1 MIQDMKKTILIIAAV
16 LGLGVCQASAQRL
29 VIAHVNDTHSHLDAE
44 RDGQGGVIERAVFI
58 DSLRKAEGKSK
69 VLLLHAG
76 DFNQGTSYYTVLKG
90 NLEVQLA
97 NALKYDAMTFGNHE
111 FDNGIEDLC
120 ARVKK
125 IKTQFVCCNYDFSP
139 YELGKYVKPCTI
151 IKRGGMKIGIIGV
164 LTDISKVVARE
175 TVDRL
180 KPLDTSDEVN
190 RWADYL
196 KNEKK
201 CDMVIL
207 LSHLGY
213 DGNNEYSDKGL
224 IPLVENV
231 DLVIGG
237 HSHTFMK
244 QIDNNQK
251 DLNGKVVPIVQDG
264 CWGQSVGL
272 IKIW

>member
-1 MIQDMKKTILIIAAV
+1 MVMKKTILIITAV
-16 LGLGVCQASAQRL
+16 LGLGLGQASAQRL

-44 RDGQGGVIERAVFI
+44 RDGMGGIIERAAFI
-58 DSLRKAEGKSK
+58 DSLRKAEGRSK

-76 DFNQGTSYYTVLKG
+76 DFNQGTSYYTVMKG
-90 NLEVQLA
+90 ELEVKLV

-111 FDNGIEDLC
+111 FDNGIEDLT

-125 IKTQFVCCNYDFSP
+125 VKTRFVCCNYDFSSF
-139 YELGKYVKPCTI
+139 ELGKYVKPYTI
-151 IKRGGMKIGIIGV
+151 IKRGGMKIGVIGV
-164 LTDISKVVARE
+164 LTDISKVVSRV

-180 KPLDTSDEVN
+180 PALDTSDEVN

-213 DGNNEYSDKGL
+213 DGTTEYSDKGL
-224 IPLVENV
+224 IPLVRNV
-231 DLVIGG
+231 DLVVGG

-244 QIDNNQK
+244 KIDYDHK
-251 DLNGKVVPIVQDG
+251 DLDGKIVPIVQDG
-264 CWGQSVGL
+264 CWGQDFGV
-272 IKIW
+272 IKIY